1 MDSASV
7 ERSSDFD
14 AFVGTT
20 GESVRR
26 ALVAFYGVEVGTE
39 AAADALTVAW
49 ERWPEV
55 SSMDNPGGFLFR
67 VGQSRARPHVRWHR
81 RRASFPLLDQESA
94 RPDPDVVDLLRALGR
109 LRPEQRG
116 ALLLVKSY
124 GFTYREA
131 ADLLGVTE
139 AAVTNHL
146 HRGLEQ
152 LRATMGEE
160 Q

>member
-1 MDSASV
+1 M

-14 AFVGTT
+14 AFVGST
-20 GESVRR
+20 GEAVRS

-39 AAADALTVAW
+39 AAADALAVAW

-55 SSMDNPGGFLFR
+55 SAMDNPGGFLFR

-81 RRASFPLLDQESA
+81 RRATFPLIDDSTA
-94 RPDPDVVDLLRALGR
+94 RPAADVVDLLRALGR

-139 AAVTNHL
+139 AAVTNHI

-152 LRATMGEE
+152 LRVSMGEE
-160 Q
+160 R